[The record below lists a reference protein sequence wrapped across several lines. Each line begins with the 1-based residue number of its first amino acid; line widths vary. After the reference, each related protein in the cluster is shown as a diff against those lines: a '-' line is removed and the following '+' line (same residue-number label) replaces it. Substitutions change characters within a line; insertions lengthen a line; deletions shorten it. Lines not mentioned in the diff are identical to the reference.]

1 MKLKELLERLDHDV
15 EVEVIVTNGFD
26 IVADCTE
33 RNEIRAYENNKVL
46 EISTDDH
53 GAMIVTVKK

>member
-1 MKLKELLERLDHDV
+1 MKLKDLLERLDHEIEL
-15 EVEVIVTNGFD
+15 EVLVTNGFD

-33 RNEIRAYENNKVL
+33 RNEIRAYENNEVL

-53 GAMIVTVKK
+53 GAMIVTVEK